1 MPNPPTMHC
10 HDYEKIHSRR
20 DFLGK
25 LGMGLGAVSLA
36 SLINPLGA
44 NTTSDNLAR
53 TQVQAKLQGQRLTG
67 GQGIIPRAKRVIYLF
82 QSGGPS
88 QHDLFDHKPLLQKMH
103 GEELPASVRA
113 GQRLTGMTA
122 GQGAL
127 PLAGTAFGFQ
137 RYGESGKWV
146 SDRMP
151 HVAQIA
157 DDLCWV
163 QSMETDAINHDPA
176 VMFFQTGSQFP
187 GRPSIGAWASYGL
200 GSLNENYP
208 SFVVLLSKGDYGG
221 AQPLYSR
228 AWGSAFLPSQHQG
241 VQFRAGLDPVLYL
254 NNPQGITRNARR
266 NQLDRL
272 RELQDLQRAE
282 SQDPEIDARIA
293 QYEMAFRMQA
303 SVPELMDTAAE
314 PDHIYDLY
322 GPDAR
327 TPGTYAANCL
337 LARRL
342 AEKDVRFIQ
351 LYHRGWDAHHNVPGV
366 LSNRCRETDQP
377 TAALIQDLKQ
387 RGLLEDTLVVWGGEF
402 GRTAYSQG
410 KLTKDNYGR
419 DHHPRAF
426 TIFMAG
432 GGVQPGLIYGRTDD
446 FGYNV
451 TENPV
456 HVHDF
461 QATLLHLLGID
472 HEALTFKHQGR
483 RFRLTDVHGHVK
495 RELLA

>member
-1 MPNPPTMHC
+1 MHC
-10 HDYEKIHSRR
+10 HEYEKIHSRR
-20 DFLGK
+20 HFLQK
-25 LGMGLGAVSLA
+25 LGMGLGAMSLG

-44 NTTSDNLAR
+44 TGTNLAGP
-53 TQVQAKLQGQRLTG
+53 QVPGYGLGAG
-67 GQGIIPRAKRVIYLF
+67 GIIPRAKRVIYLF
-82 QSGGPS
+82 QSGAPS
-88 QHDLFDHKPLLQKMH
+88 QHDMFDYKPLLRQMH

-113 GQRLTGMTA
+113 GQRLTGMSA
-122 GQGAL
+122 GQGVL
-127 PLAGTAFGFQ
+127 PLAGSVFNFKQ
-137 RYGESGKWV
+137 YGQSGKWL
-146 SDRMP
+146 SDRLP
-151 HVAQIA
+151 HLGQVA
-157 DDLCWV
+157 DDICWV
-163 QSMETDAINHDPA
+163 QSMHTDAINHDPA

-208 SFVVLLSKGDYGG
+208 SFVVLLSSDQANG
-221 AQPLYSR
+221 AQPLYPRS
-228 AWGSAFLPSQHQG
+228 WGSAFLPSQHQG

-254 NNPQGITRNARR
+254 NNPAGITRDSRR

-272 RELQDLQRAE
+272 RELQEIQRAE

-293 QYEMAFRMQA
+293 QYEMAYRMQA
-303 SVPELMDTAAE
+303 SVPDLMDTAEE
-314 PDHIYDLY
+314 PDYIYDMY
-322 GPDAR
+322 GPDAKQ
-327 TPGTYAANCL
+327 PGSYAANCL

-351 LYHRGWDAHHNVPGV
+351 LYHRGWDAHTNAPDVV
-366 LSNRCRETDQP
+366 RLRSRQTDQA
-377 TAALIQDLKQ
+377 TAALIKDLKQ

-410 KLTKDNYGR
+410 KLTTDNYGR

-426 TIFMAG
+426 TLFMAG
-432 GGVQPGLIYGRTDD
+432 GGVKSGLVYGKTDD
-446 FGYNV
+446 FGYNI

-461 QATLLHLLGID
+461 QATLLHLLGMD

-483 RFRLTDVHGHVK
+483 RFRLTDVHGHVVK
-495 RELLA
+495 DLLG